1 MSTQTATRPAP
12 TASQARPAPAA
23 ARPAPAAAA
32 PKAPT
37 APAAAVATA
46 KAPVQAPPT
55 APAPAP
61 EKRLRE
67 DLIAP
72 DPLLDC
78 LVEVCRLHGV
88 QASRASLTAAL
99 PLQGE
104 PLGLELAERAA
115 ARAGMAAKVL
125 RQPLAKLDP
134 ITLPAILIL
143 KGNRACVL
151 LDKLPARGEAR
162 VLLPETGQG
171 AVMVRLADLQAL
183 HTGVVLF
190 VRPHFRFDARS
201 AAGGQAQDNNGA
213 QDRHAAAGH
222 PLSRHWFWGTV
233 LEQRGVYRDVLLAA
247 LLINVFAL
255 AFPMFSMNVYDRVV
269 PNHAIETLWA
279 LAVGVVLIMA
289 ADMGM
294 RLLRSRFVDEASA
307 RIDVQLSA
315 QLMERVLGMRLEGR
329 PASVGSFAQN
339 LRGFEQV
346 RDFIASSTVTTL
358 IDLPFAILFL
368 GVMVWISPW
377 LALPVVV
384 AGGAIVATGWV
395 LQKRL
400 QELAQTTHK
409 ASATRNAT
417 LVESLH
423 GIETIKSQGAE
434 SSVQAKW
441 ERTNAFLSTTN
452 IRMRSL
458 STLAT
463 TSTNVLSQCV
473 TVAIIL
479 IGVYLI
485 NERMLTMGALI
496 AASTLAG
503 RALAPAG
510 QVMGLLMQYQ
520 GVRTSLD
527 SLNQLMAQPQERP
540 AGRSFLTRP
549 QMTGDIEL
557 RNVSFSYPG
566 REDKVLDNLNIKI
579 KAGERV
585 AFIGRVGSGK
595 STIQRLMMG
604 LYQPTDGA
612 VLIDGT
618 DLRQLDPA
626 DVRRNQAYVSQDVT
640 LFFGTL
646 RENIAFG
653 LPYATDGAIR
663 DAAEVACMS
672 DFVSRHPRGFDM
684 PVGERG
690 ESLSGGQRQ
699 CVGLARAVLHNAPIL
714 LLDEPTS
721 AMDFSTEAQITQRIG
736 AYAADKTVIL
746 VTHRTSMLA
755 MVNRVIVIDGGKVV
769 ADGPRDRIMEALTH
783 GRIARAA

>member
-1 MSTQTATRPAP
+1 MSTQTAVRHRTAAAP
-12 TASQARPAPAA
+12 DASAKPSAAQAAPAA
-23 ARPAPAAAA
+23 ASPAAA
-32 PKAPT
+32 
-37 APAAAVATA
+37 
-46 KAPVQAPPT
+46 
-55 APAPAP
+55 
-61 EKRLRE
+61 RLRE

-78 LVEVCRLHGV
+78 LIETCRLHGV
-88 QASRASLTAAL
+88 SASRASLSAAL
-99 PLQGE
+99 PLDGA

-115 ARAGMAAKVL
+115 ARAGMATKVQ
-125 RQPLAKLDP
+125 RVALDA
-134 ITLPAILIL
+134 IDTATLPVILIL

-151 LDKLPARGEAR
+151 TASSTRRGEVR

-171 AVMVRLADLQAL
+171 TVTVRMADMTARY
-183 HTGVVLF
+183 TGVALF
-190 VRPHFRFDARS
+190 VRPHFRFDARTSSHADADEGRQGSNS
-201 AAGGQAQDNNGA
+201 AGA
-213 QDRHAAAGH
+213 DDHASAGH
-222 PLSRHWFWGTV
+222 PLSRHWFWGVV

-247 LLINVFAL
+247 LLINLFAL
-255 AFPMFSMNVYDRVV
+255 AMPMFSMNVYDRVV
-269 PNHAIETLWA
+269 PNHAVETLWA
-279 LAVGVVLIMA
+279 LAIGVCMVLA
-289 ADMGM
+289 ADLGL

-315 QLMERVLGMRLEGR
+315 QLMERVLGMRLEHR
-329 PASVGSFAQN
+329 PSSVGSFAQN

-358 IDLPFAILFL
+358 IDLPFALLFL
-368 GVMVWISPW
+368 LVMVWISPW

-384 AGGAIVATGWV
+384 AGVAILGLGWM
-395 LQKRL
+395 LQARL
-400 QELAQTTHK
+400 QELAQTTHR

-434 SSVQAKW
+434 ASVQAKW

-463 TSTNVLSQCV
+463 SSTSVITQAV
-473 TVAIIL
+473 TVAIIV

-485 NERMLTMGALI
+485 NERLLTMGALI
-496 AASTLAG
+496 ACSTLAA

-510 QVMGLLMQYQ
+510 QVVGLLMQYQ
-520 GVRTSLD
+520 GVRTSLH
-527 SLNQLMAQPQERP
+527 SLNQVMAQPQERP
-540 AGRSFLTRP
+540 AGRSFLQRP
-549 QMTGDIEL
+549 QMTGEIEL
-557 RNVSFSYPG
+557 RGVSFSYPG
-566 REDKVLDNLNIKI
+566 RDDKVLDNLNIRI

-585 AFIGRVGSGK
+585 ALIGRVGSGK

-612 VLIDGT
+612 VLLDGT

-653 LPYATDGAIR
+653 LPFADDNAVR
-663 DAAEVACMS
+663 EAAEVACMS
-672 DFVSRHPRGFDM
+672 EFVSRHPRGFDM

-690 ESLSGGQRQ
+690 DSLSGGQRQ
-699 CVGLARAVLHNAPIL
+699 CVGLARAVLHNSPIL
-714 LLDEPTS
+714 LLDEPPS
-721 AMDFSTEAQITQRIG
+721 AMDFSTEAQVTQRIG
-736 AYAADKTVIL
+736 ACAAHKTVVL

-769 ADGPRDRIMEALTH
+769 ADGPRDRIMEALAH